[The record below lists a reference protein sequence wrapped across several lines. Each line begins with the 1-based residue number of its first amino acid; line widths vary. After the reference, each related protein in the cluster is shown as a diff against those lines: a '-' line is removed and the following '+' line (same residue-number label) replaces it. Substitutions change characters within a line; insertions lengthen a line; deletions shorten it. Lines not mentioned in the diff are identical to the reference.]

1 MHKDAYHLIDDC
13 HGARPEDVQTMKFVA
28 TEVHDSILEGISA
41 IGSIMFW
48 AGENENYGEEQAKR
62 DMQKLGGLLD
72 NISRL
77 AAGAKTAEENLAY
90 ALRGAKQ

>member
-13 HGARPEDVQTMKFVA
+13 RTAGAEDALAMKWLA
-28 TEVHDSILEGISA
+28 SEVHSSILEGISA

-62 DMQKLGGLLD
+62 DMQSLGGMLQ

-77 AAGAKTAEENLAY
+77 AEGAKSAEENLDFAI
-90 ALRGAKQ
+90 RGNKQ